1 MAMVVGAEVR
11 LEPLLRRTLQRLLYH
26 TSFPVGLVLLAP
38 ERREGGQVEAQL
50 AAAIGDWKLVG
61 RTGGPL
67 TVPAA
72 LVEGEAALLDA
83 PALLAEVPGL
93 ARRHAA
99 CLRLPIEGQGVI
111 LLLAPQ
117 APGAQLPLAS
127 VFQPVMANLA
137 RAIVLCRSHEAH
149 TRALTSERDLS
160 QAQLRQAQKLE
171 SLARLTGGV
180 AHDFNNLL
188 TAILGGVDAL
198 LESTP
203 AGDPR
208 LEEVREIETA
218 ARRAATLTR
227 QLLVFSRKSAIE
239 LVEVDLS
246 ASVAGMV
253 RLLSRLIGEDVEL
266 VTRPGAG
273 PARVL
278 ADAGQVEQVILN
290 LAVNGRDA
298 MPHGGRLTVETSAGE
313 VRPEEVAAYPGAQP
327 GPHVVLSV
335 ADTGVGMAAEV
346 QAHLFEPF
354 FTTKEAGKGT
364 GLGLSTV
371 FGIVQRAGG
380 HLRVESAPGQG
391 SRFEVWLPAVA
402 PGAAAAA
409 QVEAPALARAGPAS
423 GTVLLAEDDPAVRAL
438 AARTL
443 RRAGFRVLE
452 AADGAQA
459 LALADQ
465 PGGFDLLLTDL
476 VMPNLG
482 GGALALRLR
491 ERRPALP
498 VLYMTGY
505 TELGPPAEP
514 GGQPGRCLQKP
525 FTPPALLRAARQALA
540 AGPAAPPAR
549 PA

>member
-253 RLLSRLIGEDVEL
+253 RLLSRLIG
-266 VTRPGAG
+266 
-273 PARVL
+273 
-278 ADAGQVEQVILN
+278 
-290 LAVNGRDA
+290 
-298 MPHGGRLTVETSAGE
+298 
-313 VRPEEVAAYPGAQP
+313 
-327 GPHVVLSV
+327 
-335 ADTGVGMAAEV
+335 
-346 QAHLFEPF
+346 
-354 FTTKEAGKGT
+354 
-364 GLGLSTV
+364 
-371 FGIVQRAGG
+371 
-380 HLRVESAPGQG
+380 
-391 SRFEVWLPAVA
+391 
-402 PGAAAAA
+402 
-409 QVEAPALARAGPAS
+409 
-423 GTVLLAEDDPAVRAL
+423 
-438 AARTL
+438 
-443 RRAGFRVLE
+443 
-452 AADGAQA
+452 
-459 LALADQ
+459 
-465 PGGFDLLLTDL
+465 
-476 VMPNLG
+476 
-482 GGALALRLR
+482 
-491 ERRPALP
+491 
-498 VLYMTGY
+498 
-505 TELGPPAEP
+505 
-514 GGQPGRCLQKP
+514 
-525 FTPPALLRAARQALA
+525 
-540 AGPAAPPAR
+540 
-549 PA
+549 